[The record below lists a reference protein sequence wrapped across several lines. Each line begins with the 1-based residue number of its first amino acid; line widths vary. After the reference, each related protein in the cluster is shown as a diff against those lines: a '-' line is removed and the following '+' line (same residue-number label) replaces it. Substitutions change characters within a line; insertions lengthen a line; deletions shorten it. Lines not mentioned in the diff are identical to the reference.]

1 MPEGAAIKTGSNKET
16 AGVLLLLF
24 MLVPSALLVK
34 VWPIAAA
41 FSDGLALLI
50 GGLIGGVL
58 LLRSDPGRFAL
69 SPVLGLLLLFIL
81 ALSLSIAVNGYT
93 VSAAW
98 RWYLIFLGFLALFLF
113 GMTEALERLGTDQFV
128 ALLMRYL
135 WYGAILYAILS
146 LLRYYGALQGL
157 TPSLKPAEG
166 RMGGMW
172 TQANLNNITLWLGLL
187 ATIFCCSWQQQRWRL
202 TGSVLLFGWGI
213 ACSASRVSWLFTAG
227 LLLWVICAS
236 LPPFRLS
243 ETLPKRKLLAG
254 SVLAVVALL
263 VLTPFV
269 NAPLNQWLTEQGI
282 VNRSTTQ
289 ALLERDALNDKFR
302 SSEWQKAASA
312 VPEMSVKE
320 LLVGVGPGQ
329 YARFSSENDHR
340 VSVEAL
346 DNGTWGN
353 AHNIFIM
360 LFIETGF
367 IGLAVFLAI
376 LVSIG
381 WQVLKRP
388 IDTNRLFLAGAV
400 GLLLIHSNLEF
411 PLWYAWFLMLFGLL
425 LLPLYENRLV
435 ENDSSRTKPFVGGVC
450 LLITLIMFI
459 SVGTSYASFTRIAS
473 KEGHDID
480 DFMQLMVLSE
490 HGLLGPYASLWRYR
504 EFAPVTVDL
513 EGQLD
518 EVERVANWQ
527 VRDLVMLRQYS
538 LYLMADRLDDACSV
552 ATQTARRYPGA
563 APFMIDHVREK
574 RLAPASDLPKLQAC
588 IEDGLSIRGKTL
600 TGVRIE
606 NAKEAMAERL
616 RAAQP

>member
-1 MPEGAAIKTGSNKET
+1 
-16 AGVLLLLF
+16 

-41 FSDGLALLI
+41 FSDGLALFL
-50 GGLIGGVL
+50 GGLIGGIL
-58 LLRSDPGRFAL
+58 LLRSDANRFAL
-69 SPVLGLLLLFIL
+69 SPVLGFLLVFIL
-81 ALSLSIAVNGYT
+81 AMGLSIAVNSYA
-93 VSAAW
+93 VAAAW
-98 RWYLIFLGFLALFLF
+98 HWYLIFLGFSALFLF
-113 GMTEALERLGTDQFV
+113 GMAEALEQLGTDQFV
-128 ALLMRYL
+128 ALLMRFL
-135 WYGAILYAILS
+135 WYGAIVYAILS
-146 LLRYYGALQGL
+146 LLRYYGALQGVI
-157 TPSLKPAEG
+157 PSLKPSEE

-187 ATIFCCSWQQQRWRL
+187 AAVFCCSWQQQRWRL
-202 TGSVLLFGWGI
+202 AGSVLLFGWGI
-213 ACSASRVSWLFTAG
+213 ACSASRVSWLFAAG
-227 LLLWVICAS
+227 LLIWVALAS
-236 LPPFRLS
+236 LPIFRLS

-289 ALLERDALNDKFR
+289 ALLERDALNDRFR
-302 SSEWQKAASA
+302 SSEWKKAASA
-312 VPEMSVKE
+312 VPDMSVKE

-340 VSVEAL
+340 VSAEAL

-388 IDTNRLFLAGAV
+388 IDTNRLFLTGAI

-435 ENDSSRTKPFVGGVC
+435 ENDSRRTKPFVGATC
-450 LLITLIMFI
+450 LLITVIMLI
-459 SVGTSYASFTRIAS
+459 SVGTSYGSFARIAL
-473 KEGHDID
+473 KENHNID
-480 DFMQLMVLSE
+480 DFMRMVGLSE
-490 HGLLGPYASLWRYR
+490 HSSLGPYASLWRYR

-513 EGQLD
+513 ERQLD
-518 EVERVANWQ
+518 EVERVVNWQ
-527 VRDLVMLRQYS
+527 PRDLVMLRQYS
-538 LYLMADRLDDACSV
+538 LYLMADRLDDACDV
-552 ATQTARRYPGA
+552 ATQTARRYPGS
-563 APFMIDHVREK
+563 APFMVDHVREK
-574 RLAPASDLPKLQAC
+574 RLAPAADLPKLQAC

-616 RAAQP
+616 RATQP

>member
-1 MPEGAAIKTGSNKET
+1 
-16 AGVLLLLF
+16 

-41 FSDGLALLI
+41 FSDGLALLL
-50 GGLIGGVL
+50 GGVVGGVL
-58 LLRSDPGRFAL
+58 LLRSDVNRFAL
-69 SPVLGLLLLFIL
+69 SPVLGFLLVFIL
-81 ALSLSIAVNGYT
+81 AVGLSIAANSYAVP
-93 VSAAW
+93 AAW
-98 RWYLIFLGFLALFLF
+98 HWYLIFLGFSALFLF
-113 GMTEALERLGTDQFV
+113 GMTEALEQLGTDQFV
-128 ALLMRYL
+128 ALLMRVL
-135 WYGAILYAILS
+135 WYGATVYAIIS

-157 TPSLKPAEG
+157 IPSLTPAEK

-187 ATIFCCSWQQQRWRL
+187 AAVFCCSWQQQRWRL
-202 TGSVLLFGWGI
+202 AGSVLLFGWGI
-213 ACSASRVSWLFTAG
+213 ACSASRVSWLFAAG
-227 LLLWVICAS
+227 LLIWVVLAS
-236 LPPFRLS
+236 LPTFRLS

-254 SVLAVVALL
+254 SVFTVVVLL

-269 NAPLNQWLTEQGI
+269 NAPINQWLTDQGI
-282 VNRSTTQ
+282 VSRSTTE
-289 ALLERDALNDKFR
+289 ALLERDALNDRFR
-302 SSEWQKAASA
+302 PLEWQKAVSA
-312 VPEMSVKE
+312 VPDMSVKE

-329 YARFSSENDHR
+329 YAWFSSENDHR
-340 VSVEAL
+340 VPAEAL

-367 IGLAVFLAI
+367 IGLSVFLAI

-388 IDTNRLFLAGAV
+388 IDTNRLFLTGAV

-435 ENDSSRTKPFVGGVC
+435 ENDSRRTKPFVGATC
-450 LLITLIMFI
+450 LLITVIMLI
-459 SVGTSYASFTRIAS
+459 SVGTSYGSFARIAL
-473 KEGHDID
+473 KENHNID
-480 DFMQLMVLSE
+480 DFMRMVGLSE
-490 HGLLGPYASLWRYR
+490 HGSLGPYASLWRYR

-513 EGQLD
+513 ERQLD
-518 EVERVANWQ
+518 EVKRIVNWQ
-527 VRDLVMLRQYS
+527 PRDLVMLRQYS
-538 LYLMADRLDDACSV
+538 LYLMADRLDDACDV
-552 ATQTARRYPGA
+552 ATQTARRYPGS
-563 APFMIDHVREK
+563 APFMVDHVREK
-574 RLAPASDLPKLQAC
+574 KLAPAADLPKLQAC

-616 RAAQP
+616 RATQP

>member
-1 MPEGAAIKTGSNKET
+1 
-16 AGVLLLLF
+16 

-41 FSDGLALLI
+41 FSDGLALMH
-50 GGLIGGVL
+50 GGVVGGVL
-58 LLRSDPGRFAL
+58 LLRSDANRFAL
-69 SPVLGLLLLFIL
+69 SPVLGFLLVFVL
-81 ALSLSIAVNGYT
+81 AMGLSIAVNSYAAP
-93 VSAAW
+93 AAW
-98 RWYLIFLGFLALFLF
+98 HWYLIFLGFSALFLF
-113 GMTEALERLGTDQFV
+113 GMTEALEQLGTDQFV
-128 ALLMRYL
+128 ALLMRFL
-135 WYGAILYAILS
+135 WYGATVYAILS

-157 TPSLKPAEG
+157 VPSLTPSEE
-166 RMGGMW
+166 RMEGMW

-187 ATIFCCSWQQQRWRL
+187 AAVFCCSWQQQRGRL
-202 TGSVLLFGWGI
+202 AGSVLLFGWGI
-213 ACSASRVSWLFTAG
+213 ACSASRVSWLFAAG
-227 LLLWVICAS
+227 LLIWVALAS
-236 LPPFRLS
+236 LPIFRLS
-243 ETLPKRKLLAG
+243 ETLPKRQLLAG
-254 SVLAVVALL
+254 SVVAVVALL
-263 VLTPFV
+263 VLTPFA

-289 ALLERDALNDKFR
+289 ALLERDALKDRFR

-312 VPEMSVKE
+312 VPDMSVKQ

-340 VSVEAL
+340 VSAEAL

-367 IGLAVFLAI
+367 IGLAVFLA
-376 LVSIG
+376 LVVSIG

-388 IDTNRLFLAGAV
+388 INANRLFLTGAI

-435 ENDSSRTKPFVGGVC
+435 ENDSRRTKPFVGATC
-450 LLITLIMFI
+450 LLITVIMLI
-459 SVGTSYASFTRIAS
+459 SVGASYGSFARIAL
-473 KEGHDID
+473 KENHNID
-480 DFMQLMVLSE
+480 DFMRMVGLSE
-490 HGLLGPYASLWRYR
+490 HSSLGPYASLWRYR

-513 EGQLD
+513 ERQLD
-518 EVERVANWQ
+518 EVERVVNWQ
-527 VRDLVMLRQYS
+527 PRDLVMLRQYS
-538 LYLMADRLDDACSV
+538 LYLMADRLDDACDV
-552 ATQTARRYPGA
+552 AKQTARRYPGS
-563 APFMIDHVREK
+563 APFMVDHVREK
-574 RLAPASDLPKLQAC
+574 KLAPAADLPKLQAC

-616 RAAQP
+616 RATQP

>member
-1 MPEGAAIKTGSNKET
+1 MEYRSSRKTIS
-16 AGVLLLLF
+16 VLLLLF

-41 FSDGLALLI
+41 FSDGLALLL
-50 GGLIGGVL
+50 GGVVGGVL
-58 LLRSDPGRFAL
+58 LLRSDANRFAL
-69 SPVLGLLLLFIL
+69 SPVLGFLLVFVL
-81 ALSLSIAVNGYT
+81 AMGLSIAVNSYA
-93 VSAAW
+93 VPAAW
-98 RWYLIFLGFLALFLF
+98 HWYLIFLGFSALFLF
-113 GMTEALERLGTDQFV
+113 GMTEALEQLGTDQFV
-128 ALLMRYL
+128 ALLMRFL
-135 WYGAILYAILS
+135 WYGATVYAILS

-157 TPSLKPAEG
+157 VPSLTPSEE

-172 TQANLNNITLWLGLL
+172 TQANLNNITMWLGLL
-187 ATIFCCSWQQQRWRL
+187 AAVFCCGWQQQRGRL
-202 TGSVLLFGWGI
+202 AGSVLLFGWGI
-213 ACSASRVSWLFTAG
+213 ACSASRVSWLFAAG
-227 LLLWVICAS
+227 LLIWVALAS
-236 LPPFRLS
+236 LPIFRLS

-254 SVLAVVALL
+254 SVVAVVALL

-289 ALLERDALNDKFR
+289 ALLERDALNDRFR

-312 VPEMSVKE
+312 VPDMSVKE

-340 VSVEAL
+340 VSAEAL

-367 IGLAVFLAI
+367 IGLAVFLA
-376 LVSIG
+376 LVVSVG

-388 IDTNRLFLAGAV
+388 VDTNRLFLTGAI

-425 LLPLYENRLV
+425 LLPLYKNRLV
-435 ENDSSRTKPFVGGVC
+435 ENDSRRTKPFVGATC
-450 LLITLIMFI
+450 LLITVIMLI
-459 SVGTSYASFTRIAS
+459 SVGTSYGSFARIAL
-473 KEGHDID
+473 KENHNID
-480 DFMQLMVLSE
+480 DFMRMVGLSE
-490 HGLLGPYASLWRYR
+490 HSSLGPYASLWRYR

-513 EGQLD
+513 ERQLD
-518 EVERVANWQ
+518 EVERVVNWQ
-527 VRDLVMLRQYS
+527 PRDLVMLRQYS
-538 LYLMADRLDDACSV
+538 LYLMADRLDDACDV
-552 ATQTARRYPGA
+552 ATQTARRYPGS
-563 APFMIDHVREK
+563 APFMVDHVREK
-574 RLAPASDLPKLQAC
+574 RLAPAADLPKLQAC

-616 RAAQP
+616 RATQP

>member
-1 MPEGAAIKTGSNKET
+1 
-16 AGVLLLLF
+16 

-41 FSDGLALLI
+41 FSDGLALLL
-50 GGLIGGVL
+50 GGLIGGIL
-58 LLRSDPGRFAL
+58 LLRSDANRFAL
-69 SPVLGLLLLFIL
+69 SPVLGFLLVFIL
-81 ALSLSIAVNGYT
+81 AMGLSIAVNSYA
-93 VSAAW
+93 VAAAW
-98 RWYLIFLGFLALFLF
+98 HWYLIFLGFSALFLF
-113 GMTEALERLGTDQFV
+113 GMAEALEQLGTDQFV
-128 ALLMRYL
+128 ALLMRFL
-135 WYGAILYAILS
+135 WYGAIVYAILS
-146 LLRYYGALQGL
+146 LLRYYGALQGVI
-157 TPSLKPAEG
+157 PSLKPSEE

-187 ATIFCCSWQQQRWRL
+187 AAVFCCSWQQQRWRL
-202 TGSVLLFGWGI
+202 ASSVLLFGWGI
-213 ACSASRVSWLFTAG
+213 ACSASRVSWLFAAG
-227 LLLWVICAS
+227 LLIWVALAS
-236 LPPFRLS
+236 LPTFRLS

-254 SVLAVVALL
+254 SVFTVVVLL

-289 ALLERDALNDKFR
+289 ALLERDALNDRFR

-312 VPEMSVKE
+312 VPDMSVKE
-320 LLVGVGPGQ
+320 LLVGAGPGQ

-340 VSVEAL
+340 VPAEAL

-353 AHNIFIM
+353 AHNISIM
-360 LFIETGF
+360 LFIENGF
-367 IGLAVFLAI
+367 IGLSVFLAI

-388 IDTNRLFLAGAV
+388 IDTNRLFLTGAV

-435 ENDSSRTKPFVGGVC
+435 KNDSRRTKPFVGATC
-450 LLITLIMFI
+450 LLITVIMLI
-459 SVGTSYASFTRIAS
+459 SVGTSYASFARIAL
-473 KEGHDID
+473 KENHNID
-480 DFMQLMVLSE
+480 DFMQVVGLSE
-490 HGLLGPYASLWRYR
+490 HSSLGPYASLWRYR

-513 EGQLD
+513 ERQID
-518 EVERVANWQ
+518 EVERVVNWQ
-527 VRDLVMLRQYS
+527 PRDLVMLRQYS
-538 LYLMADRLDDACSV
+538 LYLMADRLDDACDV
-552 ATQTARRYPGA
+552 ATQTARRYPGS
-563 APFMIDHVREK
+563 APFMVDHVREK
-574 RLAPASDLPKLQAC
+574 KLVPAADLPKLQAC

-606 NAKEAMAERL
+606 NAKESMAERL
-616 RAAQP
+616 RATQP

>member
-1 MPEGAAIKTGSNKET
+1 
-16 AGVLLLLF
+16 

-41 FSDGLALLI
+41 FSDGLALFL
-50 GGLIGGVL
+50 GGLIGGIL
-58 LLRSDPGRFAL
+58 LLRSDANRFAL
-69 SPVLGLLLLFIL
+69 SPVLGFLLVFVL
-81 ALSLSIAVNGYT
+81 AMGLSIAVNSYA
-93 VSAAW
+93 VAAAW
-98 RWYLIFLGFLALFLF
+98 HWYLIFLGFSALFLF
-113 GMTEALERLGTDQFV
+113 GMAEALEQLGTDQFV
-128 ALLMRYL
+128 ALLMRFL
-135 WYGAILYAILS
+135 WYGAIVYAILS
-146 LLRYYGALQGL
+146 LLRYYGALQGVI
-157 TPSLKPAEG
+157 PSLKPSEE

-187 ATIFCCSWQQQRWRL
+187 AAVFCCSWQQQRWRL
-202 TGSVLLFGWGI
+202 AGSVLLFGWGI
-213 ACSASRVSWLFTAG
+213 ACSASRVSWLFAAG
-227 LLLWVICAS
+227 LLIWVALAS
-236 LPPFRLS
+236 LPTFRLS

-254 SVLAVVALL
+254 SVFTVVVLL

-289 ALLERDALNDKFR
+289 ALLERDALNDRFR

-312 VPEMSVKE
+312 VPDMSVKE

-340 VSVEAL
+340 VSAEAL

-388 IDTNRLFLAGAV
+388 IDTNRLFLTGAI

-435 ENDSSRTKPFVGGVC
+435 ENDSRRTKPFVGATC
-450 LLITLIMFI
+450 LLITVIMLI
-459 SVGTSYASFTRIAS
+459 SVGTSYGSFARIAL
-473 KEGHDID
+473 KENHNID
-480 DFMQLMVLSE
+480 DFMQVVGLSE
-490 HGLLGPYASLWRYR
+490 HSSLGPYASLWRYR

-513 EGQLD
+513 ERQID
-518 EVERVANWQ
+518 EVERVVNWQ
-527 VRDLVMLRQYS
+527 PRDLVMLRQYS
-538 LYLMADRLDDACSV
+538 LYLMADRLDDACDV
-552 ATQTARRYPGA
+552 ATQTARRYPGS
-563 APFMIDHVREK
+563 APFMVDHVREK
-574 RLAPASDLPKLQAC
+574 KLVPAADLPKLQAC

-606 NAKEAMAERL
+606 NAKESMAERL
-616 RAAQP
+616 RATQP

>member
-1 MPEGAAIKTGSNKET
+1 MPEGALIKTGSDSKT
-16 AGVLLLLF
+16 VGLLLLLF

-50 GGLIGGVL
+50 GGLIGSFL
-58 LLRSDPGRFAL
+58 LLRSDASRFAI

-81 ALSLSIAVNGYT
+81 AVGLSISVNSYAVP
-93 VSAAW
+93 AAW
-98 RWYLIFLGFLALFLF
+98 RWYLIFIGFSALLIF
-113 GMTEALERLGTDQFV
+113 GMTEAIEHLGTDSFV
-128 ALLMRYL
+128 ALLMRCL
-135 WYGAILYAILS
+135 WYGATLYAILS
-146 LLRYYGALQGL
+146 LLKYYGVLQGVF
-157 TPSLKPAEG
+157 PSLKPAEG

-172 TQANLNNITLWLGLL
+172 TQANLNNITLWMGFL
-187 ATIFCCSWQQQRWRL
+187 AAIFCCSWHQQRWRL

-213 ACSASRVSWLFTAG
+213 ACSASRVSWLFAAG
-227 LLLWVICAS
+227 LLLWVMFAS

-243 ETLPKRKLLAG
+243 GTLPKRKLLAG

-312 VPEMSVKE
+312 VPDMSVKQ

-340 VSVEAL
+340 VSAEAL

-381 WQVLKRP
+381 WQVLRRP
-388 IDTNRLFLAGAV
+388 VDNNRLFLAGAI

-411 PLWYAWFLMLFGLL
+411 PLWYAWFLMMFGLF
-425 LLPLYENRLV
+425 LLPLYRNRLV
-435 ENDSSRTKPFVGGVC
+435 ENDSRRTKPFVGGTC
-450 LLITLIMFI
+450 LLITLIMLA
-459 SVGTSYASFTRIAS
+459 SVGTSYASFTRIAL
-473 KEGHDID
+473 KENHDID

-518 EVERVANWQ
+518 EVERIANWQ
-527 VRDLVMLRQYS
+527 ARDLVMLRQHS
-538 LYLMADRLDDACSV
+538 LYLMAGRVQDACDV
-552 ATQTARRYPGA
+552 ATQTARRYPGS

-574 RLAPASDLPKLQAC
+574 RLAPAADLPQLRSC
-588 IEDGLSIRGKTL
+588 IEDGLSTRGKTL

-606 NAKEAMAERL
+606 NAKQAMAERL
-616 RAAQP
+616 GVTQP

>member
-1 MPEGAAIKTGSNKET
+1 
-16 AGVLLLLF
+16 

-41 FSDGLALLI
+41 LSDGLALLVGAVL
-50 GGLIGGVL
+50 GGIM
-58 LLRSDPGRFAL
+58 LLRSDASRFAL
-69 SPVLGLLLLFIL
+69 SPVLGLLLIFIL
-81 ALSLSIAVNGYT
+81 AVGFSIAVNSYA
-93 VSAAW
+93 VPAAGH
-98 RWYLIFLGFLALFLF
+98 WYLIFLGFSALFLF
-113 GMTEALERLGTDQFV
+113 GMAEALEQLGTDQFV
-128 ALLMRYL
+128 ALLMRVL
-135 WYGAILYAILS
+135 WYGATFYAILS
-146 LLRYYGALQGL
+146 LLRYYGALQGMI
-157 TPSLKPAEG
+157 PSLKPAEE

-187 ATIFCCSWQQQRWRL
+187 AAVFCCSWQQQRWKL
-202 TGSVLLFGWGI
+202 AGSVFLFGWGI

-236 LPPFRLS
+236 LPHFRLS

-254 SVLAVVALL
+254 SVLAVVAML
-263 VLTPFV
+263 VLTPFI
-269 NAPLNQWLTEQGI
+269 NAPLNQWLTEQEI

-289 ALLERDALNDKFR
+289 ALLERDALKDRFR

-312 VPEMSVKE
+312 VSDMSVKE

-329 YARFSSENDHR
+329 YARFSSDNDHR
-340 VSVEAL
+340 VSGDAL

-388 IDTNRLFLAGAV
+388 VDNNRLFLAGAV
-400 GLLLIHSNLEF
+400 VLLLIHSNFEF
-411 PLWYAWFLMLFGLL
+411 PLWYAWFFMLFGLL

-435 ENDSSRTKPFVGGVC
+435 ENDSRRTKPFVGGVC
-450 LLITLIMFI
+450 LLITLIMFV
-459 SVGTSYASFTRIAS
+459 SVGASYASFTRIAS
-473 KEGHDID
+473 KENHDID

-490 HGLLGPYASLWRYR
+490 NPLLGPYTSLWRYR

-518 EVERVANWQ
+518 EVERIVKWQ
-527 VRDLVMLRQYS
+527 ARDLVMLRQYS
-538 LYLMADRLDDACSV
+538 LYLMADRLDDACDV
-552 ATQTARRYPGA
+552 ATQTARRFPGA

-574 RLAPASDLPKLQAC
+574 GLATAADLPQLQAC
-588 IEDGLSIRGKTL
+588 IEEGLSIRDKTL
-600 TGVRIE
+600 IGVRIE

-616 RAAQP
+616 RATQP